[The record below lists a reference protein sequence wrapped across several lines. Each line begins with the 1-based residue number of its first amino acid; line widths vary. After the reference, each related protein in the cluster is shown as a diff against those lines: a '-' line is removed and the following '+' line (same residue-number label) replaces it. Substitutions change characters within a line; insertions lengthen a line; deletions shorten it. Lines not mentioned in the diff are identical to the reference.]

1 MMSGNAPQRV
11 FAPHW
16 WVDPANFLMIVTLP
30 LFLGSGLIA
39 RTVVDASGSL
49 YFLTP
54 RYLLLGT
61 VVLLVLAAGSKMGTI
76 LAMRSGSTA
85 AGIDLARFDRA
96 LLFLLGLTIVAHL
109 IYLGNILADPQL
121 VTAVLT
127 GEKGASFDAREA
139 TVRLPGLTTL
149 SHLSNL
155 VYCMSALRLV
165 FIGSLGSNRVIKA
178 GLVFLAVLVV
188 AHAFLGSER
197 LVLVENSLA
206 FALPLLSFHPRLR
219 RLGAIVPVV
228 GIVAVVL
235 LFAFGE
241 YTRSWAYYSTRYDSF
256 WTYVLERLL
265 SYIAIASNTGAG
277 FIEKLQ
283 SAGPYMTATSLV
295 RAPVIG
301 RGSEYT
307 QLYLSTY
314 GAVEF
319 NNPSG
324 IFAPIVD
331 YGVAAGLAFA
341 LLAGTLLGLG
351 YGLYRNCRPVGL
363 LIFPIS
369 FVGLADLTQ
378 IWYWGGPRYLPQVFF
393 IILVAT
399 YAIRRV
405 RLPEIQVLR

>member
-1 MMSGNAPQRV
+1 MFGNAPHRV

-39 RTVVDASGSL
+39 RPVVEASGSL

-54 RYLLLGT
+54 TYLLLGT
-61 VVLLVLAAGSKMGTI
+61 VVLVVIAAGSKVGT
-76 LAMRSGSTA
+76 LMAMRSGTEP
-85 AGIDLARFDRA
+85 AGIDLVRFDRA
-96 LLFLLGLTIVAHL
+96 LLVLLVLTIVAHL

-121 VTAVLT
+121 VKDVLS
-127 GEKGASFDAREA
+127 GEKGASFDARDA

-165 FIGSLGSNRVIKA
+165 FTGSLGRNAMTVA
-178 GLVFLAVLVV
+178 GLLFLAVLVV

-197 LVLVENSLA
+197 LVLVENGLA
-206 FALPLLSFHPRLR
+206 FALPYFSFHPRFR
-219 RLGAIVPVV
+219 RFGAIAPVV
-228 GIVAVVL
+228 GFVAVVL

-256 WTYVLERLL
+256 WGYVLERLL
-265 SYIAIASNTGAG
+265 SYIALASNSGAG

-301 RGSEYT
+301 RGTEYI
-307 QLYLSTY
+307 QLYLTNY

-331 YGVAAGLAFA
+331 YGVAAGLVFA
-341 LLAGTLLGLG
+341 LLAGTLLGVA
-351 YGLYRNCRPVGL
+351 YGLYRKCSPVGL

-369 FVGLADLTQ
+369 FVGLVDLTQ

-393 IILVAT
+393 VIAVALYT
-399 YAIRRV
+399 IKRV
-405 RLPEIQVLR
+405 RSPEIAVVR